1 MTNDEY
7 RWRGSGQGRRDGMNR
22 IDGMNEMS
30 EEE

>member
-7 RWRGSGQGRRDGMNR
+7 RWKGSGQDRRNGMNR
-22 IDGMNEMS
+22 IDRMNGMS